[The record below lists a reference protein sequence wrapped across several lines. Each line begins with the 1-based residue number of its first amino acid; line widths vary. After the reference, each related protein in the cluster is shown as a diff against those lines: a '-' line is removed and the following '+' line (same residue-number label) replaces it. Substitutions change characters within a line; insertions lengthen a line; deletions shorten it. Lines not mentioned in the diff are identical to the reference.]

1 MTFKTSIFSILA
13 VTIFLVSTGFE
24 CASTEMTSAKLA
36 MRNKEFKKAEELLKK
51 EISARP
57 NNAEAHGALGNV
69 YFDTERFVEM
79 ANEYNIALGIT
90 PNTFKPEEIGA
101 MGARKYNGWIA
112 YYNKFSETYNK
123 IAIGDKKL
131 TSLALAYLDS
141 SEIMRP
147 NYPDNT
153 FSKGS
158 IQDLA
163 DDETGATKSYTK
175 YVNLITNDLDKG
187 LDKGLTLGM
196 TQEQV
201 ASKLGQPNEN
211 KIDKGYG
218 FTRYQKD
225 DLYVYF
231 GENKKSKLAK
241 VEGWK
246 FYGDNSIIQDFY
258 KQTSTPL
265 RSSAFYHLGFNYYK
279 AGDNDKSKYDDAIKM
294 LTYVRRMDPSRED
307 VNNILSE
314 TYIKSGKLSEAKA
327 TLDNQIASNPNEPAT
342 YINYGNLLF
351 GLKDFYGAAIKFQTV
366 LKLNLNDDD
375 SRLHTALFNL
385 GATFKNIGGN
395 CQDSIRKVVGNKEP
409 KPDQLLA
416 FEKPLRESIKYF
428 EKLKKIKGKSADFA
442 TLSELGNLYD
452 VLNEKEQ
459 IKTIIKDL
467 EGIENISDNST
478 NGQYWRSMSRLY
490 LLINDVKKAEESDKK
505 ASKYDK

>member
-1 MTFKTSIFSILA
+1 MVL
-13 VTIFLVSTGFE
+13 
-24 CASTEMTSAKLA
+24 
-36 MRNKEFKKAEELLKK
+36 
-51 EISARP
+51 
-57 NNAEAHGALGNV
+57 
-69 YFDTERFVEM
+69 
-79 ANEYNIALGIT
+79 
-90 PNTFKPEEIGA
+90 
-101 MGARKYNGWIA
+101 
-112 YYNKFSETYNK
+112 
-123 IAIGDKKL
+123 
-131 TSLALAYLDS
+131 
-141 SEIMRP
+141 
-147 NYPDNT
+147 
-153 FSKGS
+153 
-158 IQDLA
+158 QDI
-163 DDETGATKSYTK
+163 K
-175 YVNLITNDLDKG
+175 
-187 LDKGLTLGM
+187 
-196 TQEQV
+196 
-201 ASKLGQPNEN
+201 
-211 KIDKGYG
+211 
-218 FTRYQKD
+218 KD

-231 GENKKSKLAK
+231 GEDEKSKLAK

-246 FYGDNSIIQDFY
+246 FYGDNSNIQDFY

-327 TLDNQIASNPNEPAT
+327 TLDNQIASNPNEPTT

-351 GLKDFYGAAIKFQTV
+351 GLKDFYGAAIKFQSV